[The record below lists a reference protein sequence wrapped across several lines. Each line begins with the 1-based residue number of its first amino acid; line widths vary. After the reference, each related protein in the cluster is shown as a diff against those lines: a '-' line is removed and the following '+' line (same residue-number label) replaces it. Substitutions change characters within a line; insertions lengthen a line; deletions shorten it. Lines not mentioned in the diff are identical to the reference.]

1 MRQHLARH
9 LFPVTFM
16 ALVVIAAP
24 LPAAQSEPVDE
35 LVQQIIKLR
44 GEVGDLDNQLQQL
57 KDEHKNRMAS
67 LAREQ
72 GELAAARERQ
82 ALRLK
87 KLEHEM
93 SKQRES
99 MADAGADSEALA
111 PVISEVI
118 RDMRTYV
125 NGTLPFKR
133 ADRLAVLDEMQAQ
146 LDGQS
151 VTVPRLINNLWA
163 LVSDEIALA
172 EGVGL
177 YRQSIEVD
185 GQDKLVDVAR
195 VGMMQLYFRTEDERF
210 GYAQRDGS
218 DWRYVYADAGDSS
231 RIAVLIDS
239 LRKQVRSGYFEL
251 PNQITSVE

>member
-9 LFPVTFM
+9 FFRLTVMVFM
-16 ALVVIAAP
+16 VIAAP
-24 LPAAQSEPVDE
+24 LMAAQSEPVDE

-44 GEVGDLDNQLQQL
+44 GEVGDLDNRLQQL
-57 KDEHKNRMAS
+57 KDEHKHRMAS
-67 LAREQ
+67 LSREQ
-72 GELAAARERQ
+72 GELAAAKERQ

-99 MADAGADSEALA
+99 MADAVADSDALA
-111 PVISEVI
+111 PVISDVI
-118 RDMRTYV
+118 QDMRGYV

-146 LDGQS
+146 LEGQS

-210 GYAQRDGS
+210 GYATRDVGG
-218 DWRYVYADAGDSS
+218 WRYVYADAADSS

-251 PNQITSVE
+251 PNHTSSVE